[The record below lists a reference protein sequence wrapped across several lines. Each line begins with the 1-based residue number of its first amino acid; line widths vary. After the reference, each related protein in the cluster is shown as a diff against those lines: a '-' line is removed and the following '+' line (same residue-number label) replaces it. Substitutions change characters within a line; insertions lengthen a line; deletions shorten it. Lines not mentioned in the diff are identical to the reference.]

1 MKEVIKEMG
10 LNMTFR
16 EFADVLRND
25 KTQMFSTA
33 EEALDTYRGIIS
45 KANGKLP
52 SLFPA
57 DILTDDVYNLRVEAS
72 PPGGSIAYYESST
85 QTFYVKLEPLQVQT
99 KYEATTLT
107 LHEGNPGH
115 NLQQAVANN
124 QRNFPDFMRKPMFER
139 YSEAPSRFNM
149 PTVHTEG
156 WGLYSEF
163 LGFEMEMYEEKY
175 ARLGHYSYNLLRAS
189 RLVVDTG
196 LHALGWSRDQ
206 AVQYM
211 LENTALTEESI
222 QGEVD
227 RYITWPG
234 QACAYKI
241 GERKI
246 RELRSLAE
254 ERLGERFDVKEFH
267 RVSLKCVGPLTVL
280 ERCVGDWIQATASP
294 KTDSNITYDFEDDS
308 GAGGGVI
315 QPTLVLLGLS
325 LLALETLL

>member
-1 MKEVIKEMG
+1 MKGVIKEMG

-25 KTQMFSTA
+25 KTQMFTTA

-45 KANGKLP
+45 KANSKLA

-72 PPGGSIAYYESST
+72 PPGGAIAYYESST

-115 NLQQAVANN
+115 NLQQVVANN
-124 QRNFPDFMRKPMFER
+124 QRNLPDFMRKPMFER

-175 ARLGHYSYNLLRAS
+175 ARLGHYSYNLLRAC

-222 QGEVD
+222 EGEVD

-246 RELRSLAE
+246 RELRSMAE
-254 ERLGERFDVKEFH
+254 ERLGEKFDVKEFH

-294 KTDSNITYDFEDDS
+294 KTDSNITYDFEEDS